1 VATRVTPSPRDAE
14 RRRRWEFGCRSS
26 GGAYASLRQKHGR
39 HHHIAAKALT
49 DDDRK
54 RVQAYDE
61 STKFQRPKIPEGA
74 RRRPW
79 RAKRDEPERATD
91 AAEFAQRAVDRE
103 EKRKRKRG
111 DREDSSSSSS
121 DSSSDEASDDDRPR
135 RNAVEQEDVLRGA
148 RAAKTDPIL
157 YVSADPEK
165 ARFRSITVAQSAK
178 AWVERLLGSDDAA
191 SQLES
196 VDALISTVHGEVE
209 DRLLAARALACAARG
224 SSKRRDAS
232 IETRTAAIAALAAWQ
247 RLEILRASQEK
258 TPPSAFGD
266 AQLRV
271 AFDERY
277 RKNGK
282 AFPHGGLRAP
292 SFLRS
297 DAKAGDAL
305 ALKTVR
311 CGVPT
316 PACLHETTSPRRRRR
331 GRERVHTPVYTPSTP
346 VTRRPSWRR

>member
-1 VATRVTPSPRDAE
+1 M
-14 RRRRWEFGCRSS
+14 
-26 GGAYASLRQKHGR
+26 
-39 HHHIAAKALT
+39 
-49 DDDRK
+49 
-54 RVQAYDE
+54 
-61 STKFQRPKIPEGA
+61 
-74 RRRPW
+74 
-79 RAKRDEPERATD
+79 
-91 AAEFAQRAVDRE
+91 
-103 EKRKRKRG
+103 
-111 DREDSSSSSS
+111 
-121 DSSSDEASDDDRPR
+121 
-135 RNAVEQEDVLRGA
+135 RGA

-209 DRLLAARALACAARG
+209 DRLLAARALACAARW

-297 DAKAGDAL
+297 
-305 ALKTVR
+305 
-311 CGVPT
+311 
-316 PACLHETTSPRRRRR
+316 
-331 GRERVHTPVYTPSTP
+331 
-346 VTRRPSWRR
+346 TRRPATRWL

>member
-1 VATRVTPSPRDAE
+1 M
-14 RRRRWEFGCRSS
+14 
-26 GGAYASLRQKHGR
+26 
-39 HHHIAAKALT
+39 
-49 DDDRK
+49 
-54 RVQAYDE
+54 
-61 STKFQRPKIPEGA
+61 
-74 RRRPW
+74 
-79 RAKRDEPERATD
+79 
-91 AAEFAQRAVDRE
+91 
-103 EKRKRKRG
+103 
-111 DREDSSSSSS
+111 
-121 DSSSDEASDDDRPR
+121 
-135 RNAVEQEDVLRGA
+135 RGA

-165 ARFRSITVAQSAK
+165 ARFRSITVAQSCK

-305 ALKTVR
+305 ASKTAR
-311 CGVPT
+311 CGVP
-316 PACLHETTSPRRRRR
+316 
-331 GRERVHTPVYTPSTP
+331 
-346 VTRRPSWRR
+346 